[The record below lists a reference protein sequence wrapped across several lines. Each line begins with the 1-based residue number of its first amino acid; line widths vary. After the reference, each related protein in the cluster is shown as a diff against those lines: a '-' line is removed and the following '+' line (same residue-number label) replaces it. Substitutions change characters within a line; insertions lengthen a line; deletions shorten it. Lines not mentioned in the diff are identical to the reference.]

1 MKFRWYR
8 INYYLKSLL
17 VILNNIEVAGW
28 KTIKVKSSRIILK
41 LNSWNE
47 LLVLKEVLVDREY
60 EKIFQID
67 NGDKT
72 IVDIGAGIGDF
83 AIDAAKRFPKSKI
96 YAFEADPKAFS
107 ILQENI
113 SNNNCKNI
121 QALNIAAR
129 SLNQI
134 LEIVGKN
141 IDFLKLDCEGCEF
154 EILGRKSSA
163 HLVKIK
169 KIVLEYH
176 SDHGNLQDIQ
186 KRLESKKFELIVV
199 PQGVVNNIGHIY
211 AICRIN
217 DLPLRLL

>member
-83 AIDAAKRFPKSKI
+83 GSRKKR
-96 YAFEADPKAFS
+96 Y
-107 ILQENI
+107 
-113 SNNNCKNI
+113 
-121 QALNIAAR
+121 
-129 SLNQI
+129 
-134 LEIVGKN
+134 
-141 IDFLKLDCEGCEF
+141 
-154 EILGRKSSA
+154 
-163 HLVKIK
+163 
-169 KIVLEYH
+169 
-176 SDHGNLQDIQ
+176 
-186 KRLESKKFELIVV
+186 
-199 PQGVVNNIGHIY
+199 
-211 AICRIN
+211 
-217 DLPLRLL
+217 